1 MYTWPSLGVA
11 PPPRH
16 NASRKAWVSA
26 LDLAFHLISINT
38 YFFHKKLRSGLS
50 TQRVRRNKNR
60 SINVYKNKRVRQNKN
75 RSIRLQHPADL
86 KCSDHNALR
95 KAWLLALDLAF
106 HFISI
111 NTHFFYKKLRS
122 GLSTQRVRRNKN
134 RSINVY
140 KNKRVRQNKNRSIRL
155 QHPADLK
162 CSDHNA
168 LRKAWLLALDLA
180 FHFISIN
187 THFFYK
193 KLRSGLSTQRVRRN
207 KNRSINV
214 YKNKRV
220 RQNKNRSIRLQHPA
234 DLKCS
239 DHNALRKAW
248 LLALDLAFHFIS
260 INTHFFY
267 KKLRSGLS
275 TQRFLSCNYTMRF
288 IGYDSIQTR

>member
-38 YFFHKKLRSGLS
+38 YFF
-50 TQRVRRNKNR
+50 
-60 SINVYKNKRVRQNKN
+60 
-75 RSIRLQHPADL
+75 
-86 KCSDHNALR
+86 
-95 KAWLLALDLAF
+95 
-106 HFISI
+106 
-111 NTHFFYKKLRS
+111 YKKLRS

-140 KNKRVRQNKNRSIRL
+140 KNKRVRQNKNRS
-155 QHPADLK
+155 DLK

-168 LRKAWLLALDLA
+168 
-180 FHFISIN
+180 S
-187 THFFYK
+187 
-193 KLRSGLSTQRVRRN
+193 
-207 KNRSINV
+207 
-214 YKNKRV
+214 
-220 RQNKNRSIRLQHPA
+220 
-234 DLKCS
+234 
-239 DHNALRKAW
+239 RKAW

-275 TQRFLSCNYTMRF
+275 TQRFLAFCHFQYGLFKVVMCIPLICISNRRELV
-288 IGYDSIQTR
+288 QTC